1 MGKSDAYRKRNKR
14 RREREKEENE
24 RLQRLRGI
32 DEEERRGNVL
42 LWDLIVNND
51 DICFKTYH
59 SEIGFE
65 RCEILL
71 RSE

>member
-1 MGKSDAYRKRNKR
+1 MNDCRDCG
-14 RREREKEENE
+14 
-24 RLQRLRGI
+24 GM